1 MADTLQEYLVELK
14 YKVDQISFQKMETGL
29 SSMSSKISSFAKV
42 SVVALAGAAIAVG
55 KYAESMEKLGFVA
68 ARTKTNVDNLKAYQ
82 TAMASLGSTAESAQ
96 GSLERYASFLR
107 RIPAAGQFIKEQIG
121 VDIKGKDST
130 ESLREIGA
138 KLSKEPLYLALK
150 YFEQLGIGEPDA
162 LALMS
167 GKYDKNLSRF
177 KKDEAGGHFQE
188 TADSAH
194 DTSNIMRDLDLKADV
209 LESKLAK
216 PVMDTFNTADEKTGG
231 VSSDIVGAT
240 VAIVGL
246 GAAAEVAAKLWKA
259 IAPAAAEAAPV
270 AAEAAAGTAAGAGA
284 AAAAGVAGGAA
295 RGFLARAAMGA
306 ALKVP
311 EIYFFLHLPEL
322 NVGED
327 AEVAKMN
334 AGDNKAAQMKG
345 IDLKV
350 IDRRSRTIKTLTV
363 MGYTQSQISGIVAGF
378 QAESGLN
385 PSARGDFNKESGQY
399 EAYGIGQWS
408 SNPKNGN
415 RQADYTR
422 LFGHTMQSANDLDE
436 QLKFADWELHHT
448 KGNALKHMQTG
459 SPWLDGNAFSRFYE
473 SPTDREGEAARRGAS
488 AQNINTTINV
498 NGAGSPA
505 AVGAEVA
512 RRQATILQLISA
524 GAQR

>member
-1 MADTLQEYLVELK
+1 MADTLQEYLVALK
-14 YKVDQISFQKMETGL
+14 YKVDQSSFQKMETGL

-42 SVVALAGAAIAVG
+42 SVVAFAGAAIAVG

-107 RIPAAGQFIKEQIG
+107 RMPGAGRFIKERLG
-121 VDIKGKDST
+121 VDIAGKDST

-138 KLSKEPLYLALK
+138 KLSKMPIQKALIISDM
-150 YFEQLGIGEPDA
+150 LGIGENEA

-167 GKYDKNLSRF
+167 GKYDKTLAKF
-177 KKDEAGGHFQE
+177 KKAEAGGHFQE
-188 TADSAH
+188 TSESA
-194 DTSNIMRDLDLKADV
+194 NQAMINGRAAGLVGDV
-209 LESKLAK
+209 LLSKSQK
-216 PVMDTFNTADEKTGG
+216 PILDTYNWADEKTGRL
-231 VSSDIVGAT
+231 SSLIVGA
-240 VAIVGL
+240 AEKIGEL
-246 GAAAEVAAKLWKA
+246 GAAAAVAAKLWKA
-259 IAPAAAEAAPV
+259 IAPAAAEAAPAATGEV
-270 AAEAAAGTAAGAGA
+270 AAGL
-284 AAAAGVAGGAA
+284 AGVAA

-311 EIYFFLHLPEL
+311 EIYLFLHSPEL

-345 IDLKV
+345 K
-350 IDRRSRTIKTLTV
+350 DRRSRTIKTLTA
-363 MGYTQSQISGIVAGF
+363 MGYTRSQISAMVAGF
-378 QAESGLN
+378 QAESDLN
-385 PSARGDFNKESGQY
+385 PSKPGDFNKKTGQY

-436 QLKFADWELHHT
+436 QLKFVDWELHHT
-448 KGNALKHMQTG
+448 KSSALKHMQSG
-459 SPWLDGNAFSRFYE
+459 VASLDGSAFSRFYE
-473 SPTDREGEAARRGAS
+473 SPSDREGEAARRGAA

-498 NGAGSPA
+498 NGAGNPP
-505 AVGAEVA
+505 AVGREVA
-512 RRQATILQLISA
+512 RQQAGVFNRNSA
-524 GAQR
+524 GAVR